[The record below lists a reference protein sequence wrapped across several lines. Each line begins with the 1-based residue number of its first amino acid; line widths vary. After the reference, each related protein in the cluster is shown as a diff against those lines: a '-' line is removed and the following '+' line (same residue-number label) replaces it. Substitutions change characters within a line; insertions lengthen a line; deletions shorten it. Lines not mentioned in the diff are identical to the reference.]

1 MVRPRMLYQRFCA
14 LQINE
19 VSTQSKPC
27 VQRGTMHRMCFLEA
41 EVEAN
46 GNAELKWRQ
55 VPLVAF

>member
-1 MVRPRMLYQRFCA
+1 MLYPHFCA

-27 VQRGTMHRMCFLEA
+27 VQRGIMHRTCFLEA

-46 GNAELKWRQ
+46 ENAELKWRQ